1 MESVTIWAVVGA
13 GLIDSLNPCAFALL
27 LVFVATVLAL
37 VQHQRRSELQARR
50 WLLSRGG
57 VYVLGIFL
65 TYLTLGL
72 GLFGALDLASSL
84 SSTHVISRIA
94 AVFALVLGL
103 LVLQEVLLPEYGV
116 RLSARMDRPRLQ
128 RMVSPL
134 NIGGL
139 FGAGVLV
146 GLCTVPCSGS
156 IYLGVLA
163 LLSAQS
169 TQAEGFAYLVLYNI
183 VFVLPLFAILI
194 LVSNR
199 SMYRRIAR
207 WQMHQRGYLKV
218 ATGVTAIFVGLLTL
232 VVV

>member
-1 MESVTIWAVVGA
+1 MI
-13 GLIDSLNPCAFALL
+13 
-27 LVFVATVLAL
+27 
-37 VQHQRRSELQARR
+37 
-50 WLLSRGG
+50 
-57 VYVLGIFL
+57 
-65 TYLTLGL
+65 
-72 GLFGALDLASSL
+72 
-84 SSTHVISRIA
+84 
-94 AVFALVLGL
+94 
-103 LVLQEVLLPEYGV
+103 
-116 RLSARMDRPRLQ
+116 
-128 RMVSPL
+128 SPL

-169 TQAEGFAYLVLYNI
+169 TQVEGFAYLVLYNF

-194 LVSNR
+194 LVSNK

-207 WQMHQRGYLKV
+207 WQMHQRSYLKL
-218 ATGVTAIFVGLLTL
+218 ATGITAIFVGLLTL